1 MFAVNSSYWLMP
13 IVAGYLRAE
22 ASIQYKKNEKTY
34 ENSEVSM
41 DYIFAESMS
50 LFKMSFWSFFNLLDE
65 DVLTYSVDGDPE
77 MDDTTNSGQGID
89 LTSDENL
96 YLEIMIASVVFFL
109 IVAIIAAVIVLVV

>member
-1 MFAVNSSYWLMP
+1 MSDLEKKRHQIFAITHLP
-13 IVAGYLRAE
+13 QVAAQSLNHFKV
-22 ASIQYKKNEKTY
+22 SKNQI
-34 ENSEVSM
+34 NSETVSQ
-41 DYIFAESMS
+41 I
-50 LFKMSFWSFFNLLDE
+50 NLLDE